1 MVHTGMLRQQTLSQS
16 CALESRETS
25 SGLLWIVGL
34 YSPYLLY
41 RPLNLRQ
48 PTREQGRHWGP
59 VSSQF
64 YPKSCEYP
72 VYSLLASLVVGH
84 IESNLK
90 QRSSHS
96 IVLKFVTISEIQ
108 KLRIGDRTARRYEL
122 QRKEFLH
129 NKTTDTVDLVVKGKV
144 NKCPLTQLRLIH
156 SKGGYMSRLHCKRW
170 HERASFWLMEKAEK
184 GVFKVFKFVFKLMCI
199 QRTMGRVLR

>member
-41 RPLNLRQ
+41 RPLNLRY

-96 IVLKFVTISEIQ
+96 IVLKFVTISEIR